1 MARLFWTALALG
13 IAVSA
18 CTAPPPPDPIASV
31 KVTLDRNEVVLG
43 SVVGMSFQFSILE
56 EHVGLTEDYRVFVH
70 FVDADGEVMWTDDHN
85 PPQPTSNWIPGQIVE
100 YDRKVFLP
108 MYPYIG
114 TATIRVGLYSAN
126 GGERLA
132 LVGDDDGSLS
142 YTGGTLELLPQSE
155 NVFLIFQDG
164 WHDLEVIP
172 DDHDVQ
178 WRWTMANATISFRNP
193 RSDVLLYL
201 RADGRPDLVGGPQ
214 GVVLEIEGREVAR
227 FLIETT
233 QAELRE
239 IPISQEQLGDQNLV
253 ELGIVVDGAFI
264 PAERVDADNNDTR
277 ELGIRV
283 FDILV
288 DAHG

>member
-1 MARLFWTALALG
+1 MVRLFWTALALG
-13 IAVSA
+13 VAVSA
-18 CTAPPPPDPIASV
+18 CTVPQPDPIASV
-31 KVTLDRNEVVLG
+31 KVMLDRNAAVLG

-56 EHVGLTEDYRVFVH
+56 EHVGLTENYRVFVH

-114 TATIRVGLYSAN
+114 TATIRVGLYSAS
-126 GGERLA
+126 GGERVA

-142 YTGGTLELLPQSE
+142 YTGGRLELLPQSE

-164 WHDLEVIP
+164 WHDLEVMP
-172 DDHDVQ
+172 DDHDMQ
-178 WRWTMANATISFRNP
+178 WRWTMANATVSFRNP

-239 IPISQEQLGDQNLV
+239 IPISQEQLGDQNIV

-264 PAERVDADNNDTR
+264 PAERVEADNGDTR

>member
-1 MARLFWTALALG
+1 MVRLFWTALALG
-13 IAVSA
+13 VAVLA
-18 CTAPPPPDPIASV
+18 CTVPQPYPIASV
-31 KVTLDRNEVVLG
+31 KVMLDRNEVVLG

-56 EHVGLTEDYRVFVH
+56 EHVGLTEDHRVFVH
-70 FVDADGEVMWTDDHN
+70 FVDADGEVMWTDDHD
-85 PPQPTSNWIPGQIVE
+85 PPQPTSNWIPGQVVE

-126 GGERLA
+126 SGERVA

-142 YTGGTLELLPQSE
+142 YKGGTLELLPQSE
-155 NVFLIFQDG
+155 NIFLIFQDG

-172 DDHDVQ
+172 GDHDMQ
-178 WRWTMANATISFRNP
+178 WRWTMANATVSFRNP

-214 GVVLEIEGREVAR
+214 GVVLEIEGREVTR

-239 IPISQEQLGDQNLV
+239 IPISQEQLGDQNMV

-264 PAERVDADNNDTR
+264 PAERVEDDNDDTR

>member
-18 CTAPPPPDPIASV
+18 CTAPPPDPIASV

-85 PPQPTSNWIPGQIVE
+85 PPQSTSNWIPGQIVK

-142 YTGGTLELLPQSE
+142 YTGGRLELLPQSE

-172 DDHDVQ
+172 GDNDVQ

>member
-1 MARLFWTALALG
+1 MVRKFWTALALG

-18 CTAPPPPDPIASV
+18 CTAPPPDPIASV

-85 PPQPTSNWIPGQIVE
+85 PPQSTSNWIPGQIVK

-142 YTGGTLELLPQSE
+142 YTGGRLELLPQSE

-172 DDHDVQ
+172 GDNDVQ

-214 GVVLEIEGREVAR
+214 EVVLEIEGREVAR

-233 QAELRE
+233 QVELRE
-239 IPISQEQLGDQNLV
+239 LPISQEQLGDQNMV

-264 PAERVDADNNDTR
+264 PAERVEADNGDTR

>member
-1 MARLFWTALALG
+1 MVRLFWTALALG
-13 IAVSA
+13 VAVSA
-18 CTAPPPPDPIASV
+18 CTVPQPDPIASV
-31 KVTLDRNEVVLG
+31 KVMLDRNAAVLG

-56 EHVGLTEDYRVFVH
+56 EHVGLTENYRVFVH
-70 FVDADGEVMWTDDHN
+70 FVDAEGEVMWTDDHN

-114 TATIRVGLYSAN
+114 TATIRVGLYSAS
-126 GGERLA
+126 GGERVA

-142 YTGGTLELLPQSE
+142 YKGGTLELLPQSE

-164 WHDLEVIP
+164 WHDLEVMP
-172 DDHDVQ
+172 DDHDMQ
-178 WRWTMANATISFRNP
+178 WRWTMANATVSFRNP

-239 IPISQEQLGDQNLV
+239 IPISQEQLGDQNIV

-264 PAERVDADNNDTR
+264 PAERVEADNGDTR

>member
-1 MARLFWTALALG
+1 MVRLFWTALALG
-13 IAVSA
+13 VAVSA
-18 CTAPPPPDPIASV
+18 CTVPQPDPIASV
-31 KVTLDRNEVVLG
+31 KVMLDRNAAVLG

-56 EHVGLTEDYRVFVH
+56 EHVGLTENYRVFVH

-114 TATIRVGLYSAN
+114 TATIRVGLYSAS
-126 GGERLA
+126 GGERVA

-142 YTGGTLELLPQSE
+142 YKGGTLELLPQSE

-164 WHDLEVIP
+164 WHDLEVMP
-172 DDHDVQ
+172 DDHDMQ
-178 WRWTMANATISFRNP
+178 WRWTMANATVSFRNP

-239 IPISQEQLGDQNLV
+239 IPISQEQLGDQNIV

-264 PAERVDADNNDTR
+264 PAERVEADNGDTR

>member
-1 MARLFWTALALG
+1 MVRLFWTALALG
-13 IAVSA
+13 VAVSA
-18 CTAPPPPDPIASV
+18 CTVPQPDPIASV
-31 KVTLDRNEVVLG
+31 KVMLDRNAAVLG
-43 SVVGMSFQFSILE
+43 SVIGMSFQFSILE
-56 EHVGLTEDYRVFVH
+56 EHVGLTENYRVFVH

-114 TATIRVGLYSAN
+114 TATIRVGLYSAS
-126 GGERLA
+126 GGERVA

-142 YTGGTLELLPQSE
+142 YKGGTLELLPQSE

-164 WHDLEVIP
+164 WHDLEVMP
-172 DDHDVQ
+172 DDHDMQ
-178 WRWTMANATISFRNP
+178 WRWTMANATVSFRNP

-239 IPISQEQLGDQNLV
+239 IPISQEQLGDQNIV

-264 PAERVDADNNDTR
+264 PAERVEADNGDTR